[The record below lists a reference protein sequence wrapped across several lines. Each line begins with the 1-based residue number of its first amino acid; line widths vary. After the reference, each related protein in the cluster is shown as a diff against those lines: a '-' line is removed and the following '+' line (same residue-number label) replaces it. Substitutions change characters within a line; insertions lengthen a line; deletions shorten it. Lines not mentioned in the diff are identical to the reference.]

1 MHVSFPA
8 PARSRRSPPGA
19 PLPAL
24 PSRRLLQTYKRG
36 SQLAGLGGH
45 IPVAFC
51 FDLSQRV
58 KKLYVRPRINV
69 IGYFLCF
76 VCFVV
81 VFRLFDCFVFSL
93 DVCCRC
99 TVLFYVCI
107 YVHVLVIILLLLLI

>member
-1 MHVSFPA
+1 MIYIIYICTVNNNNNNIT
-8 PARSRRSPPGA
+8 
-19 PLPAL
+19 
-24 PSRRLLQTYKRG
+24 LQYY
-36 SQLAGLGGH
+36 
-45 IPVAFC
+45 I
-51 FDLSQRV
+51 
-58 KKLYVRPRINV
+58 VRPRINV

-107 YVHVLVIILLLLLI
+107 YVHC